1 MKRVI
6 ISLLLVLVAFG
17 VGFGQKAGSTSDQ
30 TLRGSGRV
38 NPSTL
43 AMEFDLPLASYP
55 GRGINVPISISYSS
69 KLWQMDW
76 QGSIDGGIVTGGC
89 RSLSEAKF
97 SEKSASGWTTSL
109 ATPYIEYVG
118 MDHQFNSD
126 GFPLDDGLCVNA
138 PPPANNS
145 AAYIRRITV
154 HLPSGES
161 HELRADDT
169 PVVWERSSQC
179 PPSGGYSCDPNS
191 YWLQSNW
198 DRTYYATDGSNIKYI
213 EDSTSNPATY
223 RLLMPDGSFYDFE
236 SARSGVYDST
246 ARKAVKFTD
255 RNGNYTSYNPT
266 TGVWTDTLGRT
277 LSAPIAPTAP
287 TTPTTAQSP
296 IEYSMPG
303 MTGTYKFH
311 WKKLKGDSAAESGL
325 TDFNQDLK
333 HTGDKIAMGNNGNWT
348 VRDPGTY
355 LFSSTFD
362 SYVKSSST
370 VFNPIVLTQIELPTG
385 QSYKFSYNIYG
396 LIERITYPT
405 GGEEKLTYQV
415 VAPLT
420 QSEPDN
426 VSDQTNFGV
435 TYRELYVTAGQGT
448 PYEWDYSAT
457 HVAPAGY
464 KVSVTNPDGTISERF
479 LHQGTPPCTGCTAGN
494 FGYDNGLAGMPY
506 EERSYSSTPQLVSRK
521 LTYWTKKTHT
531 STWPVVNADWH
542 PRVTHEESIIYD
554 SSGNGVSATVKYEYE
569 GNLDLRETPVLVNK
583 TTQYAFVALDG
594 GQSLQPELPD
604 PGETP
609 DPDPTP
615 IPTPVP
621 PTPVKIVETTY
632 LINDPNYAGVKS
644 YYTAQ
649 NMNGLVTASQ
659 VKDGA
664 GTIVSRTETVY
675 DESGRSPGYRGNPT
689 SLRVWDST
697 KGIATNTSAYIS
709 TSARFDQWGNQ
720 YEATDAKGNTTTTA
734 FDSTHHAFP
743 IQVTSP
749 IPDPTG
755 VNGSNSAFVTSATFD
770 PITGLPETTTDANGL
785 ETRIEYDD
793 ETLRPLNTKTY
804 YNNNQVGSTAETIYH
819 DELNNYWVKNRV
831 QIDTNIWSETITY
844 FDGLGRAWKTE
855 EVNSKGNIFV
865 EKEFDAEGRVL
876 RVSNPFRAGETKV
889 WTTNVYDEAS
899 RVKEVILQDGATI
912 KTDYGVS
919 VSGVVGVTK
928 QITDQAG
935 KKRKGISDALGRMVR
950 VIEDPAGQNLNT
962 DYVFDT
968 LGNLRKTIQG
978 EQNRFYMHD
987 SLGRLLYA
995 KQPEQDVNSNFVATD
1010 PITSNTQWS
1019 VKYEYDD
1026 NGNITKT
1033 TDARGIFIEGTY
1045 DKLNRLIL
1053 RNYSETTSDV
1063 SFFYDGAG
1071 LGGVPNFSRG
1081 KTTKV
1086 TSTVSETR
1094 YTSFDNLGR
1103 LLSSEQRT
1111 PFDETETVA
1120 TAMPRVS
1127 SYQYNLSGGLIQET
1141 YPSGRVVNYDINSD
1155 GDLSRVW
1162 GQNSSTITTYV
1173 NAFNYNVNGA
1183 VEKMRLGSG
1192 KWETAQYNNR
1202 LQVTQIGLGNGS
1214 NDTSLLKL
1222 EYGYGDNTLNN
1233 GSLRSQKISFSGL
1246 ANPFEQTY
1254 TYDDLNRLQVAEEKV
1269 TGSTTW
1275 KQTFVI
1281 DRYGNREF
1289 DAANTTT
1296 LGSCTQAVCNPTIS
1310 TTNNRFIAGQG
1321 YSYDQNGNVT
1331 QDAEGK
1337 RFGYD
1342 AESHQKEFFAIGNG
1356 SSVPDATYH
1365 YDGEGKRVKKISPTE
1380 RTVFVYDGS
1389 GQLVAEYSTQISQTP
1404 QVSYL
1409 TTDHLGSPRVT
1420 TNQLGAVTSR
1430 KDYSAFGEETAS
1442 PQRTSVL
1449 QYTSSSDELRRGYT
1463 GYEKDSESGLDFAQA
1478 RYYNSDHG
1486 RYTSID
1492 PLAAS
1497 ASIRNPQTFNR
1508 YSYVLNSPYKYTDPL
1523 GLLPAGV
1530 GTASWG
1536 YCGAA
1541 YSSCEGDYFWGQA
1554 NFVEPP
1560 PEPKQE
1566 ETDEG
1571 VTANHEALHDVQ
1583 PEAAQPEPPPPPTVV
1598 VKRNDQRESY
1608 TVSGETANE
1617 AIAQANKK
1625 FQGKFAGDTKASI
1638 RIRPTPF
1645 FSANATPPKNGQTT
1659 VTATLRNII
1668 IEANTTVTMPTWDGY
1683 AGASAEDQAAWDA
1696 FVKQLDAHED
1706 GHVEINKQEAEKLK
1720 TEIEAVLPG
1729 SATFRTVSRSAAA
1742 GFSQARRA
1750 LNQPAIQSTIDRG
1763 LSRYESRNT
1772 DYEKKSEHRLSP
1784 EDLQKKGIVY

>member
-6 ISLLLVLVAFG
+6 ITLLLVIGAVG

-43 AMEFDLPLASYP
+43 AMEFDLPLASYS

-126 GFPLDDGLCVNA
+126 GFPLDNGLCVNA
-138 PPPANNS
+138 PPPPNNQ
-145 AAYIRRITV
+145 AAYIRRLTV

-169 PVVWERSSQC
+169 PVIWERSSQC
-179 PPSGGYSCDPNS
+179 PPAYGYSCDPNS
-191 YWLQSNW
+191 YWLQANW
-198 DRTYYATDGSNIKYI
+198 DRTYYAVDGSNVKYI
-213 EDSTSNPATY
+213 EDSTANPATY

-236 SARSGVYDST
+236 SARSGHYGST

-266 TGVWTDTLGRT
+266 TGVWTDTLGRS
-277 LSAPIAPTAP
+277 LGAPITPTAP
-287 TTPTTAQSP
+287 PQPTATESP

-303 MTGTYKFH
+303 MTGKYKFH
-311 WKKLKGDSAAESGL
+311 WKRLKGDSAAESGL
-325 TDFNQDLK
+325 TDFSQNLK
-333 HTGDKIAMGNNGNWT
+333 YTGDKIAMGNNGNWT
-348 VRDPGTY
+348 VRDNGTF
-355 LFSSTFD
+355 LFGSTFD

-405 GGEEKLTYQV
+405 GGEEKITYQV

-435 TYRELYVTAGQGT
+435 TNRKLYVTAGQGT
-448 PYEWDYSAT
+448 PYEWNYSAT

-521 LTYWTKKTHT
+521 LTHWTKKTYT

-542 PRVTHEESIIYD
+542 PRVTHEESIVYD
-554 SSGNGVSATVKYEYE
+554 TNDDGVSATVKYEYE

-583 TTQYAFVALDG
+583 TTQYAFVALDSG
-594 GQSLQPELPD
+594 EPLAPELPD
-604 PGETP
+604 PEETP
-609 DPDPTP
+609 DPNPTP

-649 NMNGLVTASQ
+649 NMVGLVTASQ

-675 DESGRSPGYRGNPT
+675 DESGKSPGYRGNPT
-689 SLRVWDST
+689 TLKVWDST
-697 KGIATNTSAYIS
+697 KGAYTSSGAYIS
-709 TSARFDQWGNQ
+709 TTAKFDYYGNQ
-720 YEATDAKGNTTTTA
+720 YEATDARGCTTITQ
-734 FDSTHHAFP
+734 FDGSHYAFP
-743 IQVTSP
+743 IQVTSCTP
-749 IPDPTG
+749 SDGTY
-755 VNGSNSAFVTSATFD
+755 GSNDAFVTTATFD
-770 PITGLPETTTDANGL
+770 FETGLPLTTTDANGL
-785 ETRIEYDD
+785 KTEITYDLVTR
-793 ETLRPLNTKTY
+793 RPLNTKTY
-804 YNNNQVGSTAETIYH
+804 YGGNQVGSTAETIYH
-819 DELNNYWVKNRV
+819 DEPNNYWVKNRS
-831 QIDTNIWSETITY
+831 QIDTNIWAETITY

-855 EVNSKGNIFV
+855 EVNSNGNIFV
-865 EKEFDAEGRVL
+865 EKEFDAEGRVK

-899 RVKEVILQDGATI
+899 RVKEVNLQDGATI

-919 VSGVVGVTK
+919 VTDVVGLTK

-935 KKRKGISDALGRMVR
+935 KKRKGISDSLGRMVR
-950 VIEDPAGQNLNT
+950 VIEDPLGQALNT

-968 LGNLRKTIQG
+968 LGNLRKTVQG
-978 EQNRFYMHD
+978 EQNRFFMYD

-995 KQPEQDVNSNFVATD
+995 KQPEQDARLAFVATD
-1010 PITSNTQWS
+1010 PVTGNSAWS

-1026 NGNITKT
+1026 NANITRT
-1033 TDARGIFIEGTY
+1033 TDAKGAYIDGTY
-1045 DKLNRLIL
+1045 DNLNRLKV
-1053 RNYSETTSDV
+1053 RDYSDAGTSDV
-1063 SFFYDGAG
+1063 SFFYDGKG
-1071 LGGVPNFSRG
+1071 LGSVPARSNG

-1086 TSTVSETR
+1086 TSSISETR
-1094 YTSFDNLGR
+1094 YTYFDELGR
-1103 LLSSEQRT
+1103 LKNHEQIT
-1111 PFDETETVA
+1111 DGQTYSTEY
-1120 TAMPRVS
+1120 S
-1127 SYQYNLSGGLIQET
+1127 YNLSGGLVSET
-1141 YPSGRVVNYDINSD
+1141 YPSGRIVNYDINTD
-1155 GDLSRVW
+1155 DDLSRVW
-1162 GQNSSTITTYV
+1162 GQKGSAITTYA
-1173 NAFNYNVNGA
+1173 NAFNYSVNGA
-1183 VEKMRLGSG
+1183 VEKMRLGNG
-1192 KWETAQYNNR
+1192 RWETAQYNTR
-1202 LQVTQIGLGNGS
+1202 LQITQIGLGTGS

-1222 EYGYGDNTLNN
+1222 EYDYGNNALNN
-1233 GSLRSQKISFSGL
+1233 GSLREQKITVPNAGGSSGFT
-1246 ANPFEQTY
+1246 AIQTY
-1254 TYDDLNRLQVAEEKV
+1254 TYDNLNRLQIAEEKV
-1269 TGSTTW
+1269 SGSTTW

-1281 DRYGNREF
+1281 DRFGNREF

-1296 LGSCTQAVCNPTIS
+1296 LGTCQQAVCNPEINPA
-1310 TTNNRFIAGQG
+1310 NNRFSNGQG
-1321 YSYDQNGNVT
+1321 YTYDQNGNVT

-1342 AESHQKEFFAIGNG
+1342 AENHQKEFFAVGN
-1356 SSVPDATYH
+1356 SSSNPDATYY
-1365 YDGEGKRVKKISPTE
+1365 YDGDGQRVKKISSSDT
-1380 RTVFVYDGS
+1380 TIFVYNANGH
-1389 GQLVAEYSTQISQTP
+1389 LVAEYSTQINQTP
-1404 QVSYL
+1404 RVSYL
-1409 TTDHLGSPRVT
+1409 TTDHLGSPRVVT
-1420 TNQLGAVTSR
+1420 DEMGAVKDR
-1430 KDYSAFGEETAS
+1430 KDYSAFGEETVSA
-1442 PQRTSVL
+1442 QRQNVL
-1449 QYTSSSDELRRGYT
+1449 GYTSAASELRKGYT

-1478 RYYNSDHG
+1478 RYYSAIHG

-1492 PLAAS
+1492 PLTAS

-1523 GLLPAGV
+1523 GLLPAKGSSDCNFECRV
-1530 GTASWG
+1530 TNAINGKGTLSEADRALALFHVRNGSALGYRFLNASYAAIG
-1536 YCGAA
+1536 RQNQSTQSGGPPAGPNTTPTAAHEAVHSGTTVLVVSDFGDSLTDLRDFIRDGRDGSSDGAA
-1541 YSSCEGDYFWGQA
+1541 LEFGFMDSVVASRFVAAVKKIEEEIGKKLLFTEMFRPTFWQQRLYDKYIAGGSKGLPADPPGSSTHEAGLSFDLKMSHYTYAEQGAILQYFKDAGFERNVANDAVHFTWWSIAPMRTDSGPSEALRTIIQKNQA
-1554 NFVEPP
+1554 NF
-1560 PEPKQE
+1560 
-1566 ETDEG
+1566 
-1571 VTANHEALHDVQ
+1571 
-1583 PEAAQPEPPPPPTVV
+1583 
-1598 VKRNDQRESY
+1598 
-1608 TVSGETANE
+1608 
-1617 AIAQANKK
+1617 
-1625 FQGKFAGDTKASI
+1625 TKML
-1638 RIRPTPF
+1638 TP
-1645 FSANATPPKNGQTT
+1645 Q
-1659 VTATLRNII
+1659 
-1668 IEANTTVTMPTWDGY
+1668 
-1683 AGASAEDQAAWDA
+1683 
-1696 FVKQLDAHED
+1696 
-1706 GHVEINKQEAEKLK
+1706 
-1720 TEIEAVLPG
+1720 
-1729 SATFRTVSRSAAA
+1729 
-1742 GFSQARRA
+1742 
-1750 LNQPAIQSTIDRG
+1750 
-1763 LSRYESRNT
+1763 
-1772 DYEKKSEHRLSP
+1772 
-1784 EDLQKKGIVY
+1784 

>member
-6 ISLLLVLVAFG
+6 ISLLLISGAFG

-43 AMEFDLPLASYP
+43 AMEFDLPLANYP

-179 PPSGGYSCDPNS
+179 PPAYGYSCDPNS
-191 YWLQSNW
+191 YWLQANW

-223 RLLMPDGSFYDFE
+223 RLQMPDGSFYDFE
-236 SARSGVYDST
+236 SARSGHYGAT

-266 TGVWTDTLGRT
+266 TGVWTDTLGRL

-287 TTPTTAQSP
+287 SQPTTAQSP
-296 IEYSMPG
+296 IEYNMPG

-333 HTGDKIAMGNNGNWT
+333 YTGDKIAMGNNGNWT

-370 VFNPIVLTQIELPTG
+370 VFNPIVLTEIELPTG

-435 TYRELYVTAGQGT
+435 TNRKLYVTAGQGT

-506 EERSYSSTPQLVSRK
+506 EERSYSNTPQLVSRK
-521 LTYWTKKTHT
+521 LTYWTKKTYT

-542 PRVTHEESIIYD
+542 PRVTHEESIVYD
-554 SSGNGVSATVKYEYE
+554 TSEDGVSATVKYEYE
-569 GNLDLRETPVLVNK
+569 GDLDLRETPVLVNK

-609 DPDPTP
+609 DPNPTP
-615 IPTPVP
+615 IPTPIP

-689 SLRVWDST
+689 SLKVWDST
-697 KGIATNTSAYIS
+697 KGVVTNTSAYIA
-709 TSARFDQWGNQ
+709 TRAKFDSNGNR
-720 YEATDAKGNTTTTA
+720 YEATDAKGNTTTTT
-734 FDSTHHAFP
+734 FDSTYNAFP

-749 IPDPTG
+749 VPDPT
-755 VNGSNSAFVTSATFD
+755 NTHGSNASFVTTATFD
-770 PITGLPETTTDANGL
+770 TETGLPETTTDANGL

-793 ETLRPLNTKTY
+793 STLRPLNTKTF
-804 YNNNQVGSTAETIYH
+804 YNNVQVGATAETVYH
-819 DELNNYWVKNRV
+819 DEPNNYWVKNRS
-831 QIDTNIWSETITY
+831 QIDTNLWSETITY

-855 EVNSKGNIFV
+855 EVNSNGNIFV
-865 EKEFDAEGRVL
+865 EKEFDAEGRIK
-876 RVSNPFRAGETKV
+876 RISNPFRAGETKV

-899 RVKEVILQDGATI
+899 RVKEVELQDGSKI
-912 KTDYGVS
+912 LTDYGVS

-950 VIEDPAGQNLNT
+950 VIEDPSGQALST

-968 LGNLRKTIQG
+968 LGNLRKTVQG
-978 EQNRFYMHD
+978 EQNRFFMHD
-987 SLGRLLYA
+987 SLGRVLYA
-995 KQPEQDVNSNFVATD
+995 KQPEQDTRSAFVATD
-1010 PITSNTQWS
+1010 PITGNTAWS

-1026 NGNITKT
+1026 NGNITRT
-1033 TDARGIFIEGTY
+1033 TDAKGEYIDGSY
-1045 DKLNRLIL
+1045 DNLNRLKV
-1053 RNYSETTSDV
+1053 RDYSDIGTPDV
-1063 SFFYDGAG
+1063 SFFYDGKG
-1071 LGGVPNFSRG
+1071 LGTEPARSKG
-1081 KTTKV
+1081 KTTRV
-1086 TSTVSETR
+1086 ASSVSETR
-1094 YTSFDNLGR
+1094 YTFFDELGR
-1103 LLSSEQRT
+1103 LKNHQQIT
-1111 PFDETETVA
+1111 DGQTYATE
-1120 TAMPRVS
+1120 
-1127 SYQYNLSGGLIQET
+1127 YEYNLSGGLVSET
-1141 YPSGRVVNYDINSD
+1141 YPSGRTVNYEINAD

-1162 GQNSSTITTYV
+1162 GENGSTITTYA
-1173 NAFNYNVNGA
+1173 NAFNYNVSGA
-1183 VEKMRLGSG
+1183 VEKMRLGNG
-1192 KWETAQYNNR
+1192 RWETASYNNR
-1202 LQVTQIGLGNGS
+1202 LQITQIGLGTGS
-1214 NDTSLLKL
+1214 SDTSLLKL
-1222 EYGYGDNTLNN
+1222 EYSYNTTGQTNNN
-1233 GSLRSQKISFSGL
+1233 GSLREQKITVPGAGGTSGFT
-1246 ANPFEQTY
+1246 ATQTY
-1254 TYDDLNRLQVAEEKV
+1254 SYDDLNRLQIAEEKV
-1269 TGSTTW
+1269 SGSTTW

-1296 LGSCTQAVCNPTIS
+1296 LGSCAQAVCNPDINTA
-1310 TTNNRFIAGQG
+1310 NNRFSAGQG
-1321 YSYDQNGNVT
+1321 YGYDQNGNVT

-1342 AESHQKEFFAIGNG
+1342 AENHQKEFFSASNPG
-1356 SSVPDATYH
+1356 STPDATYS
-1365 YDGEGKRVKKISPTE
+1365 YDGDGRRIKKVTATE
-1380 RTVFVYDGS
+1380 TTVFVYNAS

-1409 TTDHLGSPRVT
+1409 TTDHLGSPRVVT
-1420 TNQLGAVTSR
+1420 DQLGAVSDR
-1430 KDYSAFGEETAS
+1430 KDYSAFGEETISAQRQSALGYTAS
-1442 PQRTSVL
+1442 G
-1449 QYTSSSDELRRGYT
+1449 DELRKGYT

-1478 RYYNSDHG
+1478 RYYNSTHG

-1492 PLAAS
+1492 PLTAS

-1523 GLLPAGV
+1523 GLLPMRDFDTGACE
-1530 GTASWG
+1530 ASNNSCSDEWG
-1536 YCGAA
+1536 PTTFDD
-1541 YSSCEGDYFWGQA
+1541 ED
-1554 NFVEPP
+1554 V
-1560 PEPKQE
+1560 PEQE
-1566 ETDEG
+1566 DTEEG
-1571 VTANHEALHDVQ
+1571 V
-1583 PEAAQPEPPPPPTVV
+1583 
-1598 VKRNDQRESY
+1598 
-1608 TVSGETANE
+1608 
-1617 AIAQANKK
+1617 
-1625 FQGKFAGDTKASI
+1625 
-1638 RIRPTPF
+1638 
-1645 FSANATPPKNGQTT
+1645 
-1659 VTATLRNII
+1659 
-1668 IEANTTVTMPTWDGY
+1668 
-1683 AGASAEDQAAWDA
+1683 AEDQQTEGGDQQQAGEATQPPTPSAEQNAETVVNGDGDPAALKVVSVEVLPTCDGQNCGNSLGKP
-1696 FVKQLDAHED
+1696 FGIVLSITYQVLDEK
-1706 GHVEINKQEAEKLK
+1706 GEAVTTAGLVPLEKVSN
-1720 TEIEAVLPG
+1720 TEITTDTQIVTLGGRDAPIGPNTERNSKNTGKTDSSGQFVDAPFGVQGPDHFKKATVTQKIYFKNKDGDNVLVRTNKITITG
-1729 SATFRTVSRSAAA
+1729 SFDKKA
-1742 GFSQARRA
+1742 GIYSYT
-1750 LNQPAIQSTIDRG
+1750 LTNGSDINQTRKFQF
-1763 LSRYESRNT
+1763 
-1772 DYEKKSEHRLSP
+1772 KK
-1784 EDLQKKGIVY
+1784 

>member
-6 ISLLLVLVAFG
+6 ISLVVVLGAFG
-17 VGFGQKAGSTSDQ
+17 TGFGQKAGSTSDQ
-30 TLRGSGRV
+30 TSRGSGRI

-55 GRGINVPISISYSS
+55 GRGINVPISLSYSS

-109 ATPYIEYVG
+109 ATPYIEYIG

-169 PVVWERSSQC
+169 PVIWERSSQC
-179 PPSGGYSCDPNS
+179 PPAYGYSCDPNS
-191 YWLQSNW
+191 YWLQANW

-223 RLLMPDGSFYDFE
+223 RLQMPDGSFYDFE
-236 SARSGVYDST
+236 SARSGHYGST

-287 TTPTTAQSP
+287 TTPTTAQNP

-325 TDFNQDLK
+325 TDFNQNLK
-333 HTGDKIAMGNNGNWT
+333 YTGDKIAMGNNGNWT

-435 TYRELYVTAGQGT
+435 TNRKLYVTAGQGT
-448 PYEWDYSAT
+448 PYEWEYSAT

-521 LTYWTKKTHT
+521 LTYWTKKTYT

-569 GNLDLRETPVLVNK
+569 GNLDLRETAVLVNK
-583 TTQYAFVALDG
+583 TTQYAFVALDGG

-609 DPDPTP
+609 DPNPTP

-689 SLRVWDST
+689 SLKVWDST
-697 KGIATNTSAYIS
+697 KGVVTNTSAYIA
-709 TSARFDQWGNQ
+709 TSAKFDSNGNR
-720 YEATDAKGNTTTTA
+720 YEATDAKGNTTTTT
-734 FDSTHHAFP
+734 FDSTYNAFP

-749 IPDPTG
+749 VPDPT
-755 VNGSNSAFVTSATFD
+755 NTHGSNASFVTTATFD
-770 PITGLPETTTDANGL
+770 TETGLPETTTDANGL
-785 ETRIEYDD
+785 KTEITYDPV
-793 ETLRPLNTKTY
+793 TLRPLNTKTY
-804 YNNNQVGSTAETIYH
+804 YNNVQVGATAETVYH
-819 DELNNYWVKNRV
+819 DEPNNYWVKNRS
-831 QIDTNIWSETITY
+831 QIDTNLWSETITY

-855 EVNSKGNIFV
+855 EVNSNGNIFV
-865 EKEFDAEGRVL
+865 EKEFDAEGRIK
-876 RVSNPFRAGETKV
+876 RISNPFRAGETKV

-899 RVKEVILQDGATI
+899 RVKEVELQDGSKILTE
-912 KTDYGVS
+912 YGVS
-919 VSGVVGVTK
+919 VTDVVGVTK

-950 VIEDPAGQNLNT
+950 VVEDPSGQAFNT

-978 EQNRFYMHD
+978 DQNRFFMYD
-987 SLGRLLYA
+987 SLSRLLYA
-995 KQPEQDVNSNFVATD
+995 KQPEQDTRSAFVVTD
-1010 PITSNTQWS
+1010 PITSNTAWS

-1026 NGNITKT
+1026 NGNITRT
-1033 TDARGIFIEGTY
+1033 TDA
-1045 DKLNRLIL
+1045 K
-1053 RNYSETTSDV
+1053 
-1063 SFFYDGAG
+1063 
-1071 LGGVPNFSRG
+1071 GG
-1081 KTTKV
+1081 
-1086 TSTVSETR
+1086 
-1094 YTSFDNLGR
+1094 
-1103 LLSSEQRT
+1103 
-1111 PFDETETVA
+1111 
-1120 TAMPRVS
+1120 
-1127 SYQYNLSGGLIQET
+1127 
-1141 YPSGRVVNYDINSD
+1141 
-1155 GDLSRVW
+1155 
-1162 GQNSSTITTYV
+1162 
-1173 NAFNYNVNGA
+1173 
-1183 VEKMRLGSG
+1183 
-1192 KWETAQYNNR
+1192 
-1202 LQVTQIGLGNGS
+1202 
-1214 NDTSLLKL
+1214 
-1222 EYGYGDNTLNN
+1222 
-1233 GSLRSQKISFSGL
+1233 
-1246 ANPFEQTY
+1246 
-1254 TYDDLNRLQVAEEKV
+1254 
-1269 TGSTTW
+1269 
-1275 KQTFVI
+1275 
-1281 DRYGNREF
+1281 
-1289 DAANTTT
+1289 
-1296 LGSCTQAVCNPTIS
+1296 
-1310 TTNNRFIAGQG
+1310 
-1321 YSYDQNGNVT
+1321 
-1331 QDAEGK
+1331 
-1337 RFGYD
+1337 
-1342 AESHQKEFFAIGNG
+1342 
-1356 SSVPDATYH
+1356 
-1365 YDGEGKRVKKISPTE
+1365 
-1380 RTVFVYDGS
+1380 
-1389 GQLVAEYSTQISQTP
+1389 
-1404 QVSYL
+1404 
-1409 TTDHLGSPRVT
+1409 
-1420 TNQLGAVTSR
+1420 
-1430 KDYSAFGEETAS
+1430 
-1442 PQRTSVL
+1442 
-1449 QYTSSSDELRRGYT
+1449 
-1463 GYEKDSESGLDFAQA
+1463 
-1478 RYYNSDHG
+1478 
-1486 RYTSID
+1486 
-1492 PLAAS
+1492 
-1497 ASIRNPQTFNR
+1497 
-1508 YSYVLNSPYKYTDPL
+1508 
-1523 GLLPAGV
+1523 
-1530 GTASWG
+1530 
-1536 YCGAA
+1536 
-1541 YSSCEGDYFWGQA
+1541 
-1554 NFVEPP
+1554 
-1560 PEPKQE
+1560 
-1566 ETDEG
+1566 
-1571 VTANHEALHDVQ
+1571 
-1583 PEAAQPEPPPPPTVV
+1583 
-1598 VKRNDQRESY
+1598 
-1608 TVSGETANE
+1608 
-1617 AIAQANKK
+1617 
-1625 FQGKFAGDTKASI
+1625 
-1638 RIRPTPF
+1638 
-1645 FSANATPPKNGQTT
+1645 
-1659 VTATLRNII
+1659 
-1668 IEANTTVTMPTWDGY
+1668 
-1683 AGASAEDQAAWDA
+1683 
-1696 FVKQLDAHED
+1696 
-1706 GHVEINKQEAEKLK
+1706 
-1720 TEIEAVLPG
+1720 
-1729 SATFRTVSRSAAA
+1729 
-1742 GFSQARRA
+1742 
-1750 LNQPAIQSTIDRG
+1750 
-1763 LSRYESRNT
+1763 
-1772 DYEKKSEHRLSP
+1772 
-1784 EDLQKKGIVY
+1784 